1 MSLKEKRKTDV
12 LIAVERLLSMRAG
25 RGLLLVSSVMLA
37 ASGCRGDKP
46 KGGAAA
52 TIAVPQPGESASAA
66 PARKADRAPKTN
78 ERVSV
83 PAGTLVAGSTP
94 GDEGRDPSVEPVLL
108 EVELGGFE
116 MDKLPFPNDPTKPP
130 RTDITREDART
141 ACQERGQRLCTE
153 LEWERACKGAQNE
166 PFAAGANWDPVC
178 AKEPNGCASGFG
190 LLAMGGALREWTSND
205 LQGDDKP
212 RAVLR
217 GASAGAEA
225 SDHRCAHRLAL
236 EATAKGPDIGFR
248 CCKGAANAASIPPF
262 KIPEAAFGRVQLDV
276 AKVSKMIAAV
286 PRLAHYA
293 KDIAFYPEE
302 EAIKAVLAKGDA
314 GIKPGPA
321 LTTQAVT
328 WTAVPNEEVV
338 AMALK
343 AKGAALLLAFYKLPG
358 DRYRLASSLV
368 LKEEPGPVVLVV
380 SNFNKRRIGWST
392 CWECQGES
400 GAFELRDNRRIV
412 IVQH

>member
-1 MSLKEKRKTDV
+1 MSLEWLTNSSAISPRG
-12 LIAVERLLSMRAG
+12 RLGRALV
-25 RGLLLVSSVMLA
+25 RGAGLALVPWALA
-37 ASGCRGDKP
+37 GLGCKGEKP

-78 ERVSV
+78 ERVNV

-130 RTDITREDART
+130 RTDVTREEARA

-153 LEWERACKGAQNE
+153 LEWERACKGAQND

-205 LQGDDKP
+205 LQAEDKP

-217 GASAGAEA
+217 GASAGAEPA
-225 SDHRCAHRLAL
+225 DHRCAHRLAL
-236 EATAKGPDIGFR
+236 ESTVKGPDIGFR
-248 CCKGAANAASIPPF
+248 CCKGPANAATIPPF
-262 KIPEAAFGRVQLDV
+262 KVPEAAFGRVQLDPG
-276 AKVSKMIAAV
+276 KVSKMIAAV

-302 EAIKAVLAKGDA
+302 DAIKAVMAKGDA
-314 GIKPGPA
+314 GLKPGPA
-321 LTTQAVT
+321 LTTQPVT
-328 WTAVPNEEVV
+328 WTVVPNEEVV